1 MAKPSRRRGVRST
14 CAFIGSGGDIMRTCL
29 SAIAIASLVG
39 TATPRPRRLR
49 LPGGARLVIDLH
61 RGKLLIAALRAA
73 I

>member
-1 MAKPSRRRGVRST
+1 
-14 CAFIGSGGDIMRTCL
+14 MRTCL